1 MSHLAVW
8 SGIAAVVVASTVG
21 DVLQSRAMKEIGDL
35 GLVRRSQGTWAVIRT
50 VVTNARFMIG
60 LAFMAVGFFCLLIT
74 LSWGDV
80 SIVGPASASLTF
92 LANALVAHIYLKE
105 NVDRR
110 RWRRPAHAIKGMFRK
125 RAKAITISVFRE
137 LKCDIRSVRS

>member
-1 MSHLAVW
+1 MTNLAIW
-8 SGIAAVVVASTVG
+8 SGIAAVVLTSTIG

-35 GLVRRSQGTWAVIRT
+35 GLVRQQHGLAAVITR
-50 VVTNARFMIG
+50 VATNGRFMLG
-60 LAFMAVGFFCLLIT
+60 LAFMALSFFSLLVT

-110 RWRRPAHAIKGMFRK
+110 RRLAAIFVAAGVFLL
-125 RAKAITISVFRE
+125 AK
-137 LKCDIRSVRS
+137 

>member
-1 MSHLAVW
+1 MTNLAVW
-8 SGIAAVVVASTVG
+8 GGIAAVVIASTVG

-35 GLVRRSQGTWAVIRT
+35 GLVRQSHGLWEVIRRVAT
-50 VVTNARFMIG
+50 STRFMIG
-60 LAFMAVGFFCLLIT
+60 LGFMTVGFFSLVIT

-92 LANALVAHIYLKE
+92 IANALVAHIYLKE

-110 RWRRPAHAIKGMFRK
+110 RWMAALCVAGGVALLAR
-125 RAKAITISVFRE
+125 
-137 LKCDIRSVRS
+137 

>member
-1 MSHLAVW
+1 MNHLAVW
-8 SGIAAVVVASTVG
+8 GGIAAVVIASTVG

-35 GLVRRSQGTWAVIRT
+35 GLVRRSHGIVGVIRR

-60 LAFMAVGFFCLLIT
+60 LAFMAVGFFCLLVT
-74 LSWGDV
+74 LSWGEV

-110 RWRRPAHAIKGMFRK
+110 RWMAALCVAGGVALLTR
-125 RAKAITISVFRE
+125 
-137 LKCDIRSVRS
+137 